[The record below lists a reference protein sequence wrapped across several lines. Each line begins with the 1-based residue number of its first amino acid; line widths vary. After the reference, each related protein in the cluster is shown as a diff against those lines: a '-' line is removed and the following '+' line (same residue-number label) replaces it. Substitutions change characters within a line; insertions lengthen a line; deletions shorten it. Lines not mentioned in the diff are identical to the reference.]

1 MRENRVSSGCE
12 VFDQLLEGGFE
23 KDTISTI
30 YGPSTSGKTCLCL
43 LATISA
49 AEKGKSV
56 IFIDTEGGFS
66 IERMKQLAP
75 NYKELLKKVL
85 FFKPTNFKEQ
95 KEVFKQLSNAVN
107 DNISIVI
114 VDTIAMLY
122 RLELGKN
129 DEVYSINR
137 ELGTQISYLTEIARK
152 KNIPVLLTNQ
162 VYSSF
167 DERNRVKMVGGDIIK
182 YASKCLVELQ
192 VVGKN
197 RRAVLRNHRSL
208 PEEKNIMFKI
218 ANSGI
223 QIL

>member
-152 KNIPVLLTNQ
+152 KN
-162 VYSSF
+162 Y
-167 DERNRVKMVGGDIIK
+167 
-182 YASKCLVELQ
+182 
-192 VVGKN
+192 
-197 RRAVLRNHRSL
+197 
-208 PEEKNIMFKI
+208 
-218 ANSGI
+218 
-223 QIL
+223 